1 MEEITIKG
9 LARLLIQSLN
19 NGGKYDWCDKSYI
32 EKLKKNPVSTIG
44 NIFKKAGLKKH
55 LEEDKKK
62 MCIIIESIS
71 PECFTKYE
79 SFNIFGC
86 ETSRDI
92 DICILVRDLSKPLL
106 TSEIERFNSELK
118 EIGYDIERGIDINLV
133 QIDKNGFVN
142 FRKGGNEAINMI
154 FYTYDLHKQK
164 YPVIFIKEIELDIL
178 PKIQSFSKF
187 IMDRLE
193 SLTTTNYQKLRDEK
207 KNIYTKGGIE
217 RIDFVIRCFE
227 FFDLDPFSGKFDND
241 VWKSLTLKYLQ
252 LILFNDVYNNHC
264 DDSDSD
270 SKIKK
275 KNYYRKMGILELY
288 CNHCKDEIEINVI
301 KSLFTRTPLT
311 IENTPIFKKFVE
323 TMNIKFNEIA
333 YENTPSLKWNIQYY
347 QYNQLDKNPTP
358 LSDELFN
365 EWCKNPII
373 LSSDFIKIWFDNY
386 GDGNITIDDKFIKEN
401 DLQFL
406 DLVPKIKTNVITHNQ
421 KTPEWKELLKYY
433 CCGNNTGVKVIESDD
448 PSIIIKER
456 SNLIMGCIG
465 EEIIS
470 NNYDFSKLFDTD
482 TDRDSH
488 FESCTIGIIVEK
500 IGIEQSFGSCPDQL
514 FISKTGDEII
524 PAEFKTIEGRPSTN
538 KSYIRSFSL
547 AKKQIRKCAN
557 ILNSCDNGICKRG
570 IIVFLWIYYDEQ
582 QLSWVYEMN
591 GGILQI

>member
-1 MEEITIKG
+1 MEGITVKG

-19 NGGKYDWCDKSYI
+19 NGGNYDWCNVSDI
-32 EKLKKNPVSTIG
+32 PNLQKKPVSTIG
-44 NIFKKAGLKKH
+44 NIMKKAGLKKH

-71 PECFTKYE
+71 PECFTNYE

-92 DICILVRDLSKPLL
+92 DICILTRDLTKPLL
-106 TSEIERFNSELK
+106 TSEKERFYSELK
-118 EIGYDIERGIDINLV
+118 QTGYDIERDIDINLV

-142 FRKGGNEAINMI
+142 FSKGGNEAINII
-154 FYTYDLHKQK
+154 FYTYDLHTQK
-164 YPVIFIKEIELDIL
+164 YPIIFSKEIELDIL

-193 SLTTTNYQKLRDEK
+193 SLTTTNYNKLRDEK
-207 KNIYTKGGIE
+207 KNIYNKGGIE
-217 RIDFVIRCFE
+217 RIDFVIKCFE
-227 FFDLDPFSGKFDND
+227 FFDLDPFSGKFDYD
-241 VWKSLTLKYLQ
+241 VWKSITLKFLQ
-252 LILFNDVYNNHC
+252 LILFNDVYFNKC
-264 DDSDSD
+264 DSDSDSD

-288 CNHCKDEIEINVI
+288 YNYSKNKDEIDVI
-301 KSLFTRTPLT
+301 KSLFTRIPLT

-323 TMNIKFNEIA
+323 FMHIKFNEIA

-347 QYNQLDKNPTP
+347 QYNQSDKNPTP

-365 EWCKNPII
+365 EWYKNPIM

-401 DLQFL
+401 NLIFL
-406 DLVPKIKTNVITHNQ
+406 DLIPKIKKNVITHNQ
-421 KTPEWKELLKYY
+421 KTSEWKELLKYY

-448 PSIIIKER
+448 PNIIIKER
-456 SNLIMGCIG
+456 ANLIMGCIG

-470 NNYDFSKLFDTD
+470 NNYDFSTLIPIHSD
-482 TDRDSH
+482 
-488 FESCTIGIIVEK
+488 FESCTIGMIVEK
-500 IGIEQSFGSCPDQL
+500 IGIEQSIGSCPDQL
-514 FISKTGDEII
+514 FISKSSNEII

-547 AKKQIRKCAN
+547 AKKQIKRCAN
-557 ILNSCDNGICKRG
+557 ILNTCDNGICKRG

-582 QLSWVYEMN
+582 QSCLVYEMN